1 MNPPKSLKE
10 FKAQQKEKRKLSKPI
25 ENLISD
31 LKFNPAKFLSD
42 YKNVLTTY
50 LSKENQ
56 ELKNLQEEN
65 LITLFIEACE
75 ENPEIKNIY
84 KDFMTL
90 ASKGFLTLNKNKETF
105 LFELARRNN
114 LNLFLETILN
124 LEDLNLLNDELLS
137 VKNINSEICFSS
149 IIHQIYTTN
158 EKNFLLKKNYNN
170 LLQKVFKL
178 IYEKYKVFDS
188 LPLIDKFNVFNF
200 YTNIKLSEK
209 SLNNLSKEGILK
221 DFDVIF

>member
-10 FKAQQKEKRKLSKPI
+10 FKAQQKEKRKSLSKPI

-105 LFELARRNN
+105 LFELARRN
-114 LNLFLETILN
+114 
-124 LEDLNLLNDELLS
+124 
-137 VKNINSEICFSS
+137 K
-149 IIHQIYTTN
+149 
-158 EKNFLLKKNYNN
+158 
-170 LLQKVFKL
+170 FK
-178 IYEKYKVFDS
+178 F
-188 LPLIDKFNVFNF
+188 
-200 YTNIKLSEK
+200 IK
-209 SLNNLSKEGILK
+209 
-221 DFDVIF
+221 